1 MKSIKRNLLPALIAF
16 SALSVSASAAFYSV
30 SGLSKLFAGASFEVI
45 IMAGSLEVAK
55 LVIASLLYRYW
66 DTINKYL
73 RTYLTV
79 AAVILVIITSMGIY
93 GFLSAAY
100 QDTYRQLTVK
110 ENETSFLKQKKNFYE
125 KDVLRYDQ
133 ELERISN
140 NISTLSNAR
149 SQ

>member
-1 MKSIKRNLLPALIAF
+1 MNFIRRYTFPGLIAL

-55 LVIASLLYRYW
+55 LVIASLLYQYW
-66 DTINKYL
+66 STLNKYL

-79 AAVILVIITSMGIY
+79 AAVVLVLITSMGIY

-100 QDTYRQLTVK
+100 QDKIGRAHV
-110 ENETSFLKQKKNFYE
+110 
-125 KDVLRYDQ
+125 
-133 ELERISN
+133 
-140 NISTLSNAR
+140 
-149 SQ
+149 